1 MTQYVEQVER
11 DLAILKRGTEE
22 IIDLE
27 DLRRKLLRFYET
39 GKKLVVKEGFDPSAP
54 DIHLGHTVTLRKLRQ
69 FQELG
74 HEVVFLIGDFT
85 GRIGDPT
92 GKKETR
98 RQLTEE
104 EVQRNARTYAE
115 QVFKVLDP
123 EKTRI
128 AFNSTWLSRLT
139 LEEVIV
145 LASRF
150 TVARMLEREDF
161 SRRLREGRP
170 IGLHEFLYPLLQG
183 YDSVALQA
191 DVELGG
197 TDQRFNLLVG
207 RDLQREFG
215 QEPQVI
221 ITMPLLEGTDGVEKM
236 SKSLGNY
243 IGINEPPFSM
253 FGKVMSIPDF
263 LIEKYFV
270 LLTDVP
276 LEEVRKKK
284 EACER
289 GELHPKVWKEELAFE
304 LVRLYHGEEE
314 ARKALED
321 FERAFSQKACPESAQ
336 DLCIAQSELVAGKLW
351 IMKLLQRTGVFQ
363 SKSEARRC
371 LEQGG
376 VYLNGERIS
385 GVDQDVPLKDGDV
398 LRVGKKSFFRIRIV
412 ASREAKTSGK
422 EEAR

>member
-1 MTQYVEQVER
+1 MAVTASFDAQVER
-11 DLAILKRGTEE
+11 DFALLARGVEE
-22 IIDLE
+22 IIDPQ
-27 DLRRKLLRFYET
+27 DLRRKLYRFYET
-39 GKKLVVKEGFDPSAP
+39 GKRLVVKEGFDPSAP

-69 FQELG
+69 FQDLG

-104 EVQRNARTYAE
+104 EVRKNAATYAE
-115 QVFKVLDP
+115 QVFKILDP
-123 EKTRI
+123 ERTRV
-128 AFNSTWLSRLT
+128 AFNSTWLGRLT
-139 LEEVIV
+139 LEEIIVI
-145 LASRF
+145 AAKF

-161 SRRLREGRP
+161 GKRLREGKP

-183 YDSVALQA
+183 YDSVALEA

-243 IGINEPPFSM
+243 IGINEPPFVM
-253 FGKVMSIPDF
+253 FGKIMSIPDT

-276 LEEVRKKK
+276 LEEIRKKK
-284 EACER
+284 EAYER
-289 GELHPKVWKEELAFE
+289 GELHPKLWKEELAFE
-304 LVRLYHGEEE
+304 LVRMYHGEE
-314 ARKALED
+314 AAKKALED
-321 FERAFSQKACPESAQ
+321 FERAFSQGLYPESAQ
-336 DLCIAQSELVAGKLW
+336 ELCIARQELHEGKLW
-351 IMKLLQRTGVFQ
+351 IMKLLERTGVFQ

-385 GVDQDVPLKDGDV
+385 GNQDVFLKDGDI
-398 LRVGKKSFFRIRIV
+398 LKVGKKSFFRIRLV
-412 ASREAKTSGK
+412 
-422 EEAR
+422 

>member
-1 MTQYVEQVER
+1 MNVGFDTQIER
-11 DLAILKRGTEE
+11 DLAFLARGTEE
-22 IIDLE
+22 IIDLA

-39 GKKLVVKEGFDPSAP
+39 GRKLVVKEGFDPSAP

-69 FQELG
+69 FQDLG

-104 EVQRNARTYAE
+104 EVRANAATYAE
-115 QVFKVLDP
+115 QVFKILDP
-123 EKTRI
+123 EKTRV
-128 AFNSTWLSRLT
+128 AFNSTWLGRLT
-139 LEEVIV
+139 LEETITI
-145 LASRF
+145 AAKF

-161 SRRLREGRP
+161 AKRLREGKP

-243 IGINEPPFSM
+243 IGINEPPFVM
-253 FGKVMSIPDF
+253 FGKVMSIPDS

-276 LEEVRKKK
+276 LGEIEKKK
-284 EACER
+284 KAYEEGA
-289 GELHPKVWKEELAFE
+289 LHPKLWKEELAFE
-304 LVRLYHGEEE
+304 LVRMYHGEEA

-321 FERAFSQKACPESAQ
+321 FERAFSQGVCPESARE
-336 DLCIAQSELVAGKLW
+336 LCIARQELSEGKLW
-351 IMKLLQRTGVFQ
+351 IMKLLERTGVFQ
-363 SKSEARRC
+363 SRSEARRC

-376 VYLNGERIS
+376 VYLNGERVS
-385 GVDQDVPLKDGDV
+385 VNQDVVLQDGDV
-398 LRVGKKSFFRIRIV
+398 LKVGKKFFFRIRLV
-412 ASREAKTSGK
+412 
-422 EEAR
+422 